1 MKKGICLCAM
11 VGALLLTNA
20 ATGASKPE
28 AWGDTQFI
36 NYPTTQCTFYGSQID
51 ASKDWNICVGDTDGG
66 VVVHMTQD
74 ILPIQNNP
82 GKYVVVRK
90 YTLPDGS
97 LIKQSIKRLN

>member
-1 MKKGICLCAM
+1 MVIALSGAFTIKG
-11 VGALLLTNA
+11 T
-20 ATGASKPE
+20 TKPE